1 VPSSKSKQ
9 LTDLDQTLEEHQILL
24 SLLEANL
31 EVCEVILVEELER
44 SLHSSDGWDLS
55 VKLDQAHVLIDGI
68 TDEHAAE
75 AMRLA

>member
-31 EVCEVILVEELER
+31 EVCEVILVELER
-44 SLHSSDGWDLS
+44 SLHSSDG
-55 VKLDQAHVLIDGI
+55 
-68 TDEHAAE
+68 
-75 AMRLA
+75 

>member
-44 SLHSSDGWDLS
+44 SLHSSDG
-55 VKLDQAHVLIDGI
+55 
-68 TDEHAAE
+68 
-75 AMRLA
+75 